1 MRRRHVRSVANRQAH
16 QVYIGR
22 RAGAEAA
29 SPLANPYHIGRDGD
43 RAAVIARYRRW
54 LWAQI
59 RGQDPTVCSELARL
73 AAIGERLEVLCWC
86 HPRQAC
92 HGDIVLAAVAWTRRQ
107 TAAGGAG
114 EAPEAVAPPGSY
126 EDVTLTSRQITR
138 YVLGA
143 D

>member
-29 SPLANPYHIGRDGD
+29 SPLAHPSHIGRGGD
-43 RAAVIARYRRW
+43 RATVIARYRRW

-107 TAAGGAG
+107 TAAGAG

-126 EDVTLTSRQITR
+126 QDVTLTSRQITR
-138 YVLGA
+138 
-143 D
+143 